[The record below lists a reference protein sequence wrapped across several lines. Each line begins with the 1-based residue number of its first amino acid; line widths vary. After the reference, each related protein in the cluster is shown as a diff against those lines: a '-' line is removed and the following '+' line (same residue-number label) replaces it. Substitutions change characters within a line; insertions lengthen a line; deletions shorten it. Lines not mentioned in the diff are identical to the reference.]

1 MTFALNDE
9 VIVHGGPQGLG
20 DRHDVLRQTNVRGG
34 RCRIARGVIMDED
47 DRRRGE
53 FEGAAHDF
61 TRINRRVIDRAATLH
76 LIGDRAIALVEE
88 KNAEFLALGQR
99 YGGAAII
106 ENIAERGKLLAAT
119 QRAAY
124 EPSRRRLDDF
134 KFGDGCFAEPIDFA

>member
-1 MTFALNDE
+1 
-9 VIVHGGPQGLG
+9 
-20 DRHDVLRQTNVRGG
+20 
-34 RCRIARGVIMDED
+34 MDED

-53 FEGAAHDF
+53 VEGAAHDF

-76 LIGDRAIALVEE
+76 LIGDQAIALVEE

-99 YGGAAII
+99 YAAAII

-119 QRAAY
+119 QRAAH

-134 KFGDGCFAEPIDFA
+134 KFGDLCFAEPIDFA